1 MLCTLLRAAKT
12 PPVVRAVG
20 RLHLSSSSFSSSSA
34 PPAASAAALLGD
46 LHVSSVPSST
56 DQADVY
62 EGESKDLGWGRVFG
76 GQIISQALLAAYETV
91 PEGRHVHSLH
101 SYFTLP
107 GSVDFPI
114 TYTVDR
120 TMDGNSYSTRS
131 VVASQTQPP
140 PRPRPTLP
148 TTPSSSDAASS
159 AAPSTAS
166 SAASSAASSSSDAHR
181 DIWHRRDVHVE
192 PQRREGEGAEGD
204 TEGEDTTDAVIFSMT
219 ASFQD
224 NEESAMEHTDTPL
237 CAENGEGLSGVP
249 PPEECTPREEWYLEH
264 REHIA
269 HFPLAM
275 QELLLNAEKPILI
288 RPVKPCV

>member
-12 PPVVRAVG
+12 PPALRAV
-20 RLHLSSSSFSSSSA
+20 RRHLSSSSFPSSSA

-46 LHVSSVPSST
+46 LRVSSVPSST
-56 DQADVY
+56 DVY

-107 GSVDFPI
+107 GSVDFPV
-114 TYTVDR
+114 TYAVDR

-131 VVASQTQPP
+131 VVASQPQPP
-140 PRPRPTLP
+140 PRPRPTPP
-148 TTPSSSDAASS
+148 TPPSSD
-159 AAPSTAS
+159 
-166 SAASSAASSSSDAHR
+166 AASSSSDAHR
-181 DIWHRRDVHVE
+181 DVGHRRDVHAE
-192 PQRREGEGAEGD
+192 PKRREGEGEGEGAEGGSVY
-204 TEGEDTTDAVIFSMT
+204 TEGGTTDAVIFSMT

-224 NEESAMEHTDTPL
+224 NEESAMEHADTPL
-237 CAENGEGLSGVP
+237 CAENGEGLSRVP
-249 PPEECTPREEWYLEH
+249 PPEECTPREEWYKEH
-264 REHIA
+264 RDHIA

-275 QELLLNAEKPILI
+275 QELLLNAKKPILI
-288 RPVKPCV
+288 RPVKPCVCVCLCLACFVCV

>member
-1 MLCTLLRAAKT
+1 MLCTLRRAAKT

-159 AAPSTAS
+159 AASST
-166 SAASSAASSSSDAHR
+166 ASSAASSSSDEN
-181 DIWHRRDVHVE
+181 VE
-192 PQRREGEGAEGD
+192 PQRREGEGEEGD
-204 TEGEDTTDAVIFSMT
+204 TEGEDTSDAVIFSMT

-237 CAENGEGLSGVP
+237 CAENGGGLSGVP